1 MSADRIEPSTSPTAA
16 KADRWLYPALW
27 TVTLCLVWT
36 GVNQAPGLI
45 GEETTR
51 VSIAAEIAATGNL
64 DPYWYGHPATL
75 INYLLAGIYKL
86 LYTIQGQPFT
96 RLTYGQDHEQLV
108 VIGRIISRLIAAACG
123 PLTFALARTLLPIR
137 WALFATAITILNPL
151 FITHAHRARADHVLT
166 IILVCSGLFAASKR
180 PIKKTLIPLSLLA
193 GLGFTFK
200 YLSASIIASTQFFIA
215 TDSSSSYQRKAIRA
229 IKSLLIF
236 ATTIFISSPYL
247 YLQAPKAFRHF
258 TGEVNKQSSWTPWA
272 SLYKFSL
279 INAYGYSTLAVL
291 LLAVISLWVLMQDRP
306 TLRSTWDGIRQTGL
320 GKLSAI
326 YLPFIAIGF
335 AASTYNSTWL
345 TPALP
350 YLSILIATLL
360 HELLRNRSGH
370 PQWIAQLA
378 VFVTITA
385 ILTTQANKSWAVRQ
399 LRSQTGSTREAELW
413 LQKHSNTKQSV
424 LLLQPDNANEPASYP
439 RFNSERFE
447 LFKSNPDDSFSK
459 ICEETP
465 EKWISKHDSTH
476 LIHMDCFPQPIL
488 SSKSNQRMDELLRQ
502 FDLVV
507 ISERYNPDPS
517 TPLQA
522 TTKFSPPQGQ
532 LKLNYSPF
540 NFPQG
545 DSGAWKTITIYKGE
559 KTSNLNLL

>member
-1 MSADRIEPSTSPTAA
+1 M
-16 KADRWLYPALW
+16 
-27 TVTLCLVWT
+27 VTLCLIWT

-51 VSIAAEIAATGNL
+51 VSIAAQIAATGNL

-86 LYTIQGQPFT
+86 IYTVQGLPFT
-96 RLTYGQDHEQLV
+96 RVTYSQDHEQLV
-108 VIGRIISRLIAAACG
+108 VIGRVTSRLIAAFCG
-123 PLTFALARTLLPIR
+123 PLTYALARTILPIR

-151 FITHAHRARADHVLT
+151 FITHAHRARADHMLT
-166 IILVCSGLFAASKR
+166 IILVCSGLFAASR
-180 PIKKTLIPLSLLA
+180 SPIKKALIPLSLLA

-215 TDSSSSYQRKAIRA
+215 TDTPSTLQHKAIQA
-229 IKSLLIF
+229 IKSFLIF
-236 ATTIFISSPYL
+236 AATIFISSPYL

-279 INAYGYSTLAVL
+279 INAYAYSTLALL
-291 LLAVISLWVLMQDRP
+291 LLAAISIWVLTQRRP
-306 TLRSTWDGIRQTGL
+306 TLHSAWNGVRQRAFGR
-320 GKLSAI
+320 LSVI

-350 YLSILIATLL
+350 YLSICIATLL
-360 HELLRNRSGH
+360 RQLLRNTSVH
-370 PQWIAQLA
+370 SKWIAQLA
-378 VFVTITA
+378 VFLTITA
-385 ILTTQANKSWAVRQ
+385 IVTTQANKAWAIRQ

-413 LQKHSNTKQSV
+413 LQKQSTAKQSV
-424 LLLQPDNANEPASYP
+424 LLLQPDDANEPASYP
-439 RFNSERFE
+439 RFNPESFQ
-447 LFKSNPDDSFSK
+447 LFKANPDDSFSE

-465 EKWISKHDSTH
+465 EKWISNYESTH
-476 LIHMDCFPQPIL
+476 LIHTDCFPQPVL
-488 SSKSNQRMDELLRQ
+488 SSKSNQSMDELLKL

-517 TPLQA
+517 TPVSA
-522 TTKFSPPQGQ
+522 TAKFSPPQGQ

-545 DSGAWKTITIYKGE
+545 DSGAWKTITIYKTE
-559 KTSNLNLL
+559 EPT